1 MFYYTLLFNF
11 IQVQR
16 VNMTYSN
23 NIIDVYKKVIK
34 SGDLQKSPYEVV
46 KLILNELSR
55 TMQSLS
61 DDIEKKEKYVSDKN
75 DNDLIA
81 VQKSISKN
89 VSRSLTT
96 IYSLQTSLDFDKG
109 GKIATGLFQLYE
121 YCRLQ
126 IISGFTK
133 SVNKG
138 IIKAKLALDQILIAW
153 NNMHSSS
160 VNE

>member
-1 MFYYTLLFNF
+1 MLSNDIDRKKQYILDQKTSELL
-11 IQVQR
+11 I
-16 VNMTYSN
+16 
-23 NIIDVYKKVIK
+23 
-34 SGDLQKSPYEVV
+34 
-46 KLILNELSR
+46 
-55 TMQSLS
+55 
-61 DDIEKKEKYVSDKN
+61 
-75 DNDLIA
+75 

-133 SVNKG
+133 SINNG
-138 IIKAKLALDQILIAW
+138 IIKAKKALDQILSAW
-153 NNMHSSS
+153 NNMNIKS
-160 VNE
+160 V

>member
-1 MFYYTLLFNF
+1 
-11 IQVQR
+11 
-16 VNMTYSN
+16 MTNSN
-23 NIIDVYKKVIK
+23 NIINVYKKVIK

-55 TMQSLS
+55 TMQILS
-61 DDIEKKEKYVSDKN
+61 DDIEKKKN
-75 DNDLIA
+75 FISNQNSKDLITL
-81 VQKSISKN
+81 QKSISKN

-133 SVNKG
+133 SINKG
-138 IIKAKLALDQILIAW
+138 IIKAKQALDQILLAW
-153 NNMHSSS
+153 NSMNVKSFQT
-160 VNE
+160 